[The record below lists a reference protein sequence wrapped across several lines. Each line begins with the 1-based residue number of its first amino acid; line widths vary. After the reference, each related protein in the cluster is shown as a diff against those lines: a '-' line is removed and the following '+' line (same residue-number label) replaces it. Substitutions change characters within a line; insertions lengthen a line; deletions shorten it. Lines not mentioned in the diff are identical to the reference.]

1 MKKVLVMAAMVLFM
15 PMMAQAQDEGTESFL
30 ANFQNN
36 GMQTYL
42 RGDVDHGFYG
52 GPVVKFSTFED
63 GLGLYVGGKGAWL
76 IDHKIGVG
84 IAGYG
89 LINNM
94 NYSEY
99 NDNELKLQTG
109 YGGLFLEYVND
120 SRKLIHFSV
129 GSLIGAGGAAYMERF
144 RYEDRYYDEHQW
156 EYDVVESSAYFVI
169 EPEVSVEFNI
179 TEFFMIG
186 VGGSYRMVSNTDLF
200 EHTDSDLS
208 GPSGNITFKF
218 GKF

>member
-1 MKKVLVMAAMVLFM
+1 MKKVFAMAAMIVLFPLM
-15 PMMAQAQDEGTESFL
+15 VQAQNNGTESIL

-36 GMQTYL
+36 GMQTFL
-42 RGDVDHGFYG
+42 RGDFDHGFYG

-76 IDHKIGVG
+76 IDHQLGIGF
-84 IAGYG
+84 AGYG
-89 LINNM
+89 LTNNM
-94 NYSEY
+94 DYSDYE
-99 NDNELKLQTG
+99 DNELKLQTG
-109 YGGLFLEYVND
+109 YGGLYLEYVND
-120 SRKLIHFSV
+120 SRKLIHFSA
-129 GSLIGAGGAAYMERF
+129 GTLIGAGGAAYMERF
-144 RYEDRYYDEHQW
+144 RFNDHHYDEHEY

-179 TEFFMIG
+179 TEFFMVGI
-186 VGGSYRMVSNTDLF
+186 GGSYRIVSNTDLSQ
-200 EHTDSDLS
+200 HTDSDLS